1 MQPLA
6 RVLGSLDGSSAGPSV
21 GLQLSTTCAAF
32 SSSVTVHEAQ
42 LIEWMRRSPG
52 ADGNVSQLQ
61 LGKPTPCGIFNVSNV
76 AEQRMTTQA
85 DVRLKVLRYY
95 GVLQIGA
102 DSSINLVLADT

>member
-52 ADGNVSQLQ
+52 ADGNLQ